1 MNSTRPLF
9 RPETCLAQ
17 DEMFERHRSVL
28 LLTGGMAAALAAAAL
43 AAPRDLLLY
52 NHSPSVPEGLY
63 VRTSAPV
70 TVGAFV
76 TVRGRDVAPDE
87 ARQRQFEDD
96 SDRFIKRVA
105 AAAGARVC
113 GDGQRLT
120 ISGDDIVVVGADEQ
134 QQIAT
139 AREVAHDGHRR
150 AAAVRILPDDHGG
163 NHRSPVG
170 WRGCRVL
177 ANGEVLLLGDT
188 ADSFDGRYWGPVSV
202 DLIEG
207 VWRKL

>member
-1 MNSTRPLF
+1 MLV
-9 RPETCLAQ
+9 
-17 DEMFERHRSVL
+17 RHRSVL
-28 LLTGGMAAALAAAAL
+28 LLAGGMAAALAAAAL

-52 NHSPSVPEGLY
+52 NHSPSVPEGFY

-70 TVGAFV
+70 TLGAFV
-76 TVRGRDVAPDE
+76 TVRARNVAPDE

-134 QQIAT
+134 QQIA
-139 AREVAHDGHRR
+139 AASEAAHDGHGR
-150 AAAVRILPDDHGG
+150 AAAVRILAVEQGG
-163 NHRSPVG
+163 DHRSPVG

-177 ANGEVLLLGDT
+177 TDGEVLLLGDT

-202 DLIEG
+202 HLIEG
-207 VWRKL
+207 VWRRL